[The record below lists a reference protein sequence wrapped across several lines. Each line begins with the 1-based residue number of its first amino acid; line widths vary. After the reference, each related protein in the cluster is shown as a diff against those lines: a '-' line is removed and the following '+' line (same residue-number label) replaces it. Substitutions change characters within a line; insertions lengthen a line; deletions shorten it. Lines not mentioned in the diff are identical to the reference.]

1 MRETEHPAS
10 SPDKEPLAF
19 PPAGAV
25 GCAFPPRF
33 TRVKAVSGTK
43 KSPLPFDLKTVS
55 SKVRKRAPEK

>member
-43 KSPLPFDLKTVS
+43 KSPLPFDLNDNGPLAKNCIFN
-55 SKVRKRAPEK
+55 